1 MTKLNSIVFRTWMVT
16 MGIVA
21 FCLISSTLIYSSVY
35 QKRVKEVY
43 VEEFNESISNVE
55 HLVMGNPEFLLQNPD
70 KFDPFD
76 AHLFFSLE
84 YDGKKE
90 VFFNNYD
97 KEIGI
102 TNEFINQILAQKEIK
117 EAVNT
122 GKDTEL
128 YSRTKIPNHK
138 NADFILSIKHFEYKG
153 KKGLL
158 YSYGDLSFLGK
169 IAKQM
174 NYWTLSM
181 FLLLFALSILF
192 YYFLKYKIGD
202 PLSKMRDIAFE
213 YAKNDFTHQAP
224 VTSKDELSQLALAM
238 NKMGKSIESIGMA
251 TRQEKELLAHILSSM
266 TTGVLFYNRDKELL
280 MSNPMG
286 EEFLQQWRR
295 SAQYTNADTIP
306 YILDQKINEII
317 ENTVDVTFELQL
329 DDYYYKINLVPLY
342 SEDMVTVRGVLASVQ
357 DMTKERRLD
366 TMRVDFISNV
376 SHELRTPLVMIRGY
390 SEAILDDVAETREEK
405 HEMAKIIWEESERMS
420 RMVNEMLDLSRMEAG
435 YIDLQC
441 SEVDLYQF
449 IRDLTSRF
457 NQIADSGE
465 VKLSFDIQDGME
477 TYYMDEDK
485 MSQVLFNLMNNAIRH
500 TIIANREDGEVRIS
514 VRLDQIMDELLIEV
528 VDNGTGIPKKDLP
541 FIFERFFK
549 VDKARVT
556 DKQNQT
562 GTGIGLAIVKN
573 IVEEHDGY
581 MEVQSEENV
590 STSFI
595 IHLPY
600 QDKITK
606 KPTN

>member
-21 FCLISSTLIYSSVY
+21 FCLISSTLIYSSIY
-35 QKRVKEVY
+35 QKHVEKVY
-43 VEEFNESISNVE
+43 VDEFNESISNVE
-55 HLVMGNPEFLLQNPD
+55 KLVMENPEFLLKNPD
-70 KFDPFD
+70 KFEPFD
-76 AHLFFSLE
+76 THLFFTIE
-84 YDGKKE
+84 YNGEKRE
-90 VFFNNYD
+90 FFNNYD

-102 TNEFINQILAQKEIK
+102 DKTFINRILSRKDVVKSVKTGVDDEIHGH
-117 EAVNT
+117 A
-122 GKDTEL
+122 EL
-128 YSRTKIPNHK
+128 AGYSNS
-138 NADFILSIKHFEYKG
+138 DFILSIKHFSYNG
-153 KKGLL
+153 KKGVL
-158 YSYGDLSFLGK
+158 YSYGDLSFLTK
-169 IAKQM
+169 IANQM
-174 NYWTLSM
+174 SYWTLSIFLM
-181 FLLLFALSILF
+181 LLLLSILF
-192 YYFLKYKIGD
+192 YYFLKLKIGD

-224 VTSKDELSQLALAM
+224 VTSKDELLQLALAM
-238 NKMGKSIESIGMA
+238 NKMGKSLESIGMA

-266 TTGVLFYNRDKELL
+266 TTGVLFYNRDKDLL

-295 SAQYTNADTIP
+295 SAQYTNSDTIP

-317 ENTVDVTFELQL
+317 ESTVDVTFELQL

-342 SEDMVTVRGVLASVQ
+342 SEDMITVRGVLASVQ

-420 RMVNEMLDLSRMEAG
+420 KMVNEMLDLSRMEAG
-435 YIDLQC
+435 YIELQC
-441 SEVDLYQF
+441 TDVDLYGF
-449 IRDLTSRF
+449 VRDLMSRF
-457 NQIADSGE
+457 NQIAQSGE
-465 VKLSFDIQDGME
+465 VTLSFEIQKGMD

-485 MSQVLFNLMNNAIRH
+485 MSQVLFNLTNNAIRH
-500 TIIANREDGEVRIS
+500 TIMANREDGEVRIS
-514 VRLDQIMDELLIEV
+514 VRLDRIMDELLIEV
-528 VDNGTGIPKKDLP
+528 LDNGTGIPKKDLP
-541 FIFERFFK
+541 YIFERFFK
-549 VDKARVT
+549 VDKSRVI

-562 GTGIGLAIVKN
+562 GTGIGLSIVKN
-573 IVEEHDGY
+573 IVEEHEGY

-600 QDKITK
+600 QDKIEK
-606 KPTN
+606 